1 MIHIPA
7 SRIAIAL
14 GLWGLV
20 PFIVPAVCLWLV
32 APSWQD
38 AFARALVA
46 YGAVILSFLGGMHW
60 GSAVEGSDEPKK
72 IERYVYAV
80 CPSLLAVVALMCP
93 PDKGLFLLFL
103 GLMAAFFVDRRV
115 YASTKWFV
123 ILRAVLTAVA
133 TLCLY
138 AGYKALQH

>member
-7 SRIAIAL
+7 SRVAIAL

-32 APSWQD
+32 APAWQD

-46 YGAVILSFLGGMHW
+46 YAAVILSFLGGIHW
-60 GSAVEGSDEPKK
+60 GAAVEGEDDPQK
-72 IERYVYAV
+72 IARYTYAI
-80 CPSLLAVVALMCP
+80 CPSLLAVVAILCP
-93 PDKGLFLLFL
+93 PDSALFLLFL

-115 YASTKWFV
+115 YANIKWFV
-123 ILRAVLTAVA
+123 VLRAILTAIASV
-133 TLCLY
+133 CLY
-138 AGYKALQH
+138 AGYRAL